1 MTSGLIYFDG
11 ALQPHKEIKIDP
23 TEPGFL
29 YGAGLLE
36 TLRVEDGQP
45 LFLTEHLDRLINGA
59 RQLGWQLPEK
69 INLGEAVQATIAANG
84 VDRGRARLNL
94 ILGTG
99 GCHLMIT
106 AQSGLPYTPEDYTQ
120 GYRASI
126 VSIRKNHHSP
136 LSGLKTMN
144 YLENLLALA
153 EAQAKGA
160 KEAILLNLEGYL
172 AEGSRSNLFLV
183 RQGILYTP
191 DLASGPLPG
200 LVRARVL
207 KLAVAAGLPVEE
219 KPLSPAE
226 LLAAEEAFLT
236 NSLMEVMP
244 LTYVDDRPLGT
255 GKTGPITTQL
265 RSLYALAKR
274 NPR

>member
-1 MTSGLIYFDG
+1 MTTDMIYFNG
-11 ALQPHKEIKIDP
+11 SLKPRKEVKVDP
-23 TEPGFL
+23 TEPGFI
-29 YGAGLLE
+29 YGAGLFE
-36 TLRVEDGQP
+36 TMRIENGEA
-45 LFLTEHLDRLINGA
+45 LFLPEHLDRLITGA

-69 INLGEAVQATIAANG
+69 INLEEAVQATIAANG
-84 VDRGRARLNL
+84 VDRGRARVNL
-94 ILGTG
+94 ILGTS

-106 AQSGLPYTPEDYTQ
+106 VQAGLPYTPEDYVK

-160 KEAILLNLEGYL
+160 KEAILLNLDGYL

-207 KLAVAAGLPVEE
+207 KLALQAGLPVEE
-219 KPLSPAE
+219 KPLSPGE

-236 NSLMEVMP
+236 NSLMEIMP
-244 LTYVDDRPLGT
+244 LTHVDDRPIGT
-255 GKTGPITTQL
+255 GKPGPITTQL
-265 RSLYALAKR
+265 CSLY
-274 NPR
+274 